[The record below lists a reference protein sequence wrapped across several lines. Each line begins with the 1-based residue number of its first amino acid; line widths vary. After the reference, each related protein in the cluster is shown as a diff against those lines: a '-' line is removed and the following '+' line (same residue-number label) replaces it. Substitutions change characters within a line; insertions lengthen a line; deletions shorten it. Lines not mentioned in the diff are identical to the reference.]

1 MRAEIG
7 RSRSGRV
14 AVGGGEWVRVR
25 FVTRYEDVSTTIV
38 WAGGISERLREK
50 MGGMRGECMLVNGE
64 GSCPDRRR
72 LIMSLESEAESS
84 RLRGGGGGESVR

>member
-14 AVGGGEWVRVR
+14 VVREGETVRVR

-38 WAGGISERLREK
+38 WAGEMSERLREI
-50 MGGMRGECMLVNGE
+50 MEGIGGVCMQVDGE

-72 LIMSLESEAESS
+72 LIMSLVSESE
-84 RLRGGGGGESVR
+84 

>member
-1 MRAEIG
+1 M
-7 RSRSGRV
+7 
-14 AVGGGEWVRVR
+14 R

-38 WAGGISERLREK
+38 WAGGISERLREI
-50 MGGMRGECMLVNGE
+50 MGGMRGVCMLVNSE

-72 LIMSLESEAESS
+72 LIMSLESESESS